1 MTCRMSSDS
10 SNPIGRSVTSSQ
22 EAWVVVA
29 LGSNLGDSVRVFDR
43 AARAL
48 EAFADGPVRRSRIF
62 KSTPVDCPP
71 GSPLFVNAVV
81 AFRPRSGL
89 TPETL
94 LQATQAL
101 EREAGRV
108 PKRVLNEPRPLDLDL
123 ILWGSERR
131 DSAEL
136 ILPHPRAHLRRFVME
151 PLADLLPGGKFPGV
165 EKTVIECLES
175 LPADPLFEPLD
186 SSSKPEI
193 PWLVSLPQ

>member
-1 MTCRMSSDS
+1 MSLDS
-10 SNPIGRSVTSSQ
+10 SNPIGRAAAQGQ
-22 EAWVVVA
+22 EPWVVVA
-29 LGSNLGDSVRVFDR
+29 LGSNLGDSVRVFDQ

-48 EAFADGPVRRSRIF
+48 EAFAEGPVRRSRIF

-81 AFRPRSGL
+81 AFQPRSGL

-94 LQATQAL
+94 LKSTQAL
-101 EREAGRV
+101 EREGGRL

-123 ILWGSERR
+123 IAWGTERR

-151 PLADLLPGGKFPGV
+151 PLADLLPDWEMPGTG
-165 EKTVIECLES
+165 KTVKEVVGT
-175 LPADPLFEPLD
+175 LPTDPLFEPLD

-193 PWLVSLPQ
+193 PWLVALPQ